1 MLLLTGEYELT
12 IDDKNRLSIPARLRE
27 QIDTIEDGEDFYQ
40 VLGVNRILSLY
51 PEKYYQRIAL
61 AVAPR
66 RVAPDEL
73 LAYERVN
80 FALAG
85 RVSLDRQGRVLLSDK
100 LLKRAQLTERV
111 ALVGVRD
118 HLEVWDQQQW
128 LNYVEE
134 NLHTHERMLL
144 QAREEEMKRQRE
156 SMGW

>member
-66 RVAPDEL
+66 RVAPDEM

-100 LLKRAQLTERV
+100 LLKRAQLTEHV

-118 HLEVWDQQQW
+118 HLEVWNQQQVAE
-128 LNYVEE
+128 LCRGKSTYSRADV
-134 NLHTHERMLL
+134 
-144 QAREEEMKRQRE
+144 AA
-156 SMGW
+156 SA